1 MNENVYRWMAV
12 AIFLTGT
19 GISMCYR
26 RRADR
31 EAGDERISLKSEGLP
46 LMLGLRLSGIALWLG
61 VFAYFINPA
70 WMAWSQAELP
80 VWLRLAGAALG
91 IVTDG
96 LIYWVFSSLGN
107 NVSPT
112 VVTRKQHHLVTSGPY
127 RWVRHPLYTVGF
139 LSYIEFALLAANWYV
154 AILAVVALMLL
165 SLRVPAEE
173 AALIARNGDAY
184 RDYAHRTGRFLPRL
198 RSALWE

>member
-1 MNENVYRWMAV
+1 MNENVYRWMALV
-12 AIFLTGT
+12 IFLAGT
-19 GISMCYR
+19 GISIYYR

-31 EAGDERISLKSEGLP
+31 EAGDEKISLRSEGLP
-46 LMLGLRLSGIALWLG
+46 LMLALRIGGIALWLG

-70 WMAWSQAELP
+70 WMAWSQVELP
-80 VWLRLAGAALG
+80 VWLRLSGAALG
-91 IVTDG
+91 VVTDG

-112 VVTRKQHHLVTSGPY
+112 VVTRRGHKLVTSGPY

-139 LSYIEFALLAANWYV
+139 LSYIAFALLAANWYV
-154 AILAVVALMLL
+154 AILSVVALFLL

-173 AALIARNGDAY
+173 EALIARNGDAY
-184 RDYAHRTGRFLPRL
+184 LDYAKRTGRFIPKLG
-198 RSALWE
+198 

>member
-1 MNENVYRWMAV
+1 MNENVYRWMALV
-12 AIFLTGT
+12 IFLVGT
-19 GISMCYR
+19 GISIYFR
-26 RRADR
+26 GRAER
-31 EAGDERISLKSEGLP
+31 AAGDERISLKSEGLP
-46 LMLGLRLSGIALWLG
+46 LMLALRIGGIALWLG

-70 WMAWSQAELP
+70 WMAWSQLDLP
-80 VWLRLAGAALG
+80 VWLRLSGAALG

-112 VVTRKQHHLVTSGPY
+112 VVTRRQHQLVTSGPY

-139 LSYIEFALLAANWYV
+139 LSYIAFAVLAANWYV
-154 AILAVVALMLL
+154 AILAVVALILI

-173 AALIARNGDAY
+173 AALIARNGEAY
-184 RDYAHRTGRFLPRL
+184 LDYAKRTGRFLPKL
-198 RSALWE
+198 G

>member
-1 MNENVYRWMAV
+1 MALG
-12 AIFLTGT
+12 IFLAGTGT
-19 GISMCYR
+19 SVYFR

-31 EAGDERISLKSEGLP
+31 EAGDEMISLKSEGLP
-46 LMLGLRLSGIALWLG
+46 LMLALRVGGIALWLG

-70 WMAWSQAELP
+70 WMAWSQVELP
-80 VWLRLAGAALG
+80 VWLRLSGAALG
-91 IVTDG
+91 MVTNG

-112 VVTRKQHHLVTSGPY
+112 VVTRRRHQLVTSGPY

-139 LSYIEFALLAANWYV
+139 LSYMAFALLAANWYV
-154 AILAVVALMLL
+154 AVLAVIALVLL

-173 AALIARNGDAY
+173 RALIARNGDAY
-184 RDYAHRTGRFLPRL
+184 RDYAKRTGRFLPRL
-198 RSALWE
+198 G

>member
-1 MNENVYRWMAV
+1 MNENVYRWMALV
-12 AIFLTGT
+12 IFLAGT
-19 GISMCYR
+19 GISMYYR

-31 EAGDERISLKSEGLP
+31 EAGDEKISLQSEGLP
-46 LMLGLRLSGIALWLG
+46 LMLALRVGGIALWLG

-70 WMAWSQAELP
+70 WMAWSQVELP
-80 VWLRLAGAALG
+80 VWLRLSGAALG

-112 VVTRKQHHLVTSGPY
+112 VVTRKRHQLVTSGPY

-139 LSYIEFALLAANWYV
+139 LSYMAFALLAANWYV
-154 AILAVVALMLL
+154 AILAVVALILL

-173 AALIARNGDAY
+173 EALIARNGDAY
-184 RDYAHRTGRFLPRL
+184 RDYAKRTGRFLPRL
-198 RSALWE
+198 G

>member
-1 MNENVYRWMAV
+1 MNENVYRWMALV
-12 AIFLTGT
+12 IFLAGT
-19 GISMCYR
+19 AISMYYR

-31 EAGDERISLKSEGLP
+31 EAGDEKISWKSEGLP
-46 LMLGLRLSGIALWLG
+46 LMLALRIGGVALWLG

-70 WMAWSQAELP
+70 WMAWSQVELP
-80 VWLRLAGAALG
+80 VWLRLSGAALG

-112 VVTRKQHHLVTSGPY
+112 VVTRKRHQLVTSGPY

-139 LSYIEFALLAANWYV
+139 LSYMAFALLAANWYV
-154 AILAVVALMLL
+154 AILAVVALILL

-173 AALIARNGDAY
+173 EALIARNGDAY
-184 RDYAHRTGRFLPRL
+184 RDYAKRTGRFLPKL
-198 RSALWE
+198 G

>member
-1 MNENVYRWMAV
+1 MNENVYRWMALV
-12 AIFLTGT
+12 IFLAGT
-19 GISMCYR
+19 AISMYYR

-31 EAGDERISLKSEGLP
+31 EAGDEKISLKSEGLP
-46 LMLGLRLSGIALWLG
+46 LMLALRIGGVALWLG

-70 WMAWSQAELP
+70 WMAWSQVELP
-80 VWLRLAGAALG
+80 VWLRLSGAALG

-112 VVTRKQHHLVTSGPY
+112 VVTRKRHQLVTSGPY

-139 LSYIEFALLAANWYV
+139 LSYMAFALLAANWYV
-154 AILAVVALMLL
+154 AILAVVALILL

-173 AALIARNGDAY
+173 EALIARNGDAY
-184 RDYAHRTGRFLPRL
+184 RDYAKRTGRFLPKL
-198 RSALWE
+198 G

>member
-1 MNENVYRWMAV
+1 MNENVYRWMALV
-12 AIFLTGT
+12 IFLTGAT
-19 GISMCYR
+19 ISMYYR

-31 EAGDERISLKSEGLP
+31 EAGNEKISLKSEGLP
-46 LMLGLRLSGIALWLG
+46 LMLALRVGGIALWIG
-61 VFAYFINPA
+61 VFAYLINPA
-70 WMAWSQAELP
+70 WMAWSQVQLP
-80 VWLRLAGAALG
+80 VWLRLSGAALG

-112 VVTRKQHHLVTSGPY
+112 VVTRRQHQLVTSGPY

-139 LSYIEFALLAANWYV
+139 LSYIAFALLAANWYV
-154 AILAVVALMLL
+154 AILAVIALILL

-173 AALIARNGDAY
+173 EALIARNGDAY
-184 RDYAHRTGRFLPRL
+184 RDYAKRTGRFLPRFG
-198 RSALWE
+198 

>member
-1 MNENVYRWMAV
+1 MNENTYRWMAMV
-12 AIFLTGT
+12 IFLAGT
-19 GISMCYR
+19 GISIYFR

-31 EAGDERISLKSEGLP
+31 NAGEERLSLKSEGIP
-46 LMLGLRLSGIALWLG
+46 LMLALRLGGIALWVG
-61 VFAYFINPA
+61 VFAYLINPS
-70 WMAWSQAELP
+70 WMAWSQLP
-80 VWLRLAGAALG
+80 LPTWLRLSGAALG

-112 VVTRKQHHLVTSGPY
+112 VVTRQQHQLVTAGPY

-139 LSYIEFALLAANWYV
+139 LSYISFAILAATWYV
-154 AILAVVALMLL
+154 AILAVVALVLL

-184 RDYAHRTGRFLPRL
+184 RDYAKRTGRFLPKFG
-198 RSALWE
+198 

>member
-1 MNENVYRWMAV
+1 MNENVYRWMALV
-12 AIFLTGT
+12 IFMAGT
-19 GISMCYR
+19 SISIYFR
-26 RRADR
+26 HRADR
-31 EAGDERISLKSEGLP
+31 EAGDEKISLKSEGLP
-46 LMLGLRLSGIALWLG
+46 LMLALRIGGIALWLG

-70 WMAWSQAELP
+70 WMAWSQVDLP
-80 VWLRLAGAALG
+80 VWLRLSGAALG

-112 VVTRKQHHLVTSGPY
+112 VVTRRQHKLVTSGPY

-139 LSYIEFALLAANWYV
+139 LSYIGFALLAANWYV
-154 AILAVVALMLL
+154 AILAVAAMILL

-173 AALIARNGDAY
+173 EALIARNGDAY
-184 RDYAHRTGRFLPRL
+184 RDYTKRTGRFLPRL
-198 RSALWE
+198 G